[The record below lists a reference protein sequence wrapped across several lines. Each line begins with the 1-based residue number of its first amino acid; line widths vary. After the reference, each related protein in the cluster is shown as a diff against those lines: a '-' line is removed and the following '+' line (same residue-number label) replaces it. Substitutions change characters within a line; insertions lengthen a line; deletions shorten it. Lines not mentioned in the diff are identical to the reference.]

1 MRTRQGLVAQTLVA
15 TLLVAQ
21 ALAARASADAPPGV
35 DRFDTVVIDAG
46 HGGEDEGAKGPRG
59 ALEKDVVLD
68 VASRLAKRLRG
79 RGLRVVLTRDSDH
92 FVPLERRTA
101 IANDAR
107 GDLFVSIHANAAR
120 DRGARGVETYFLS
133 LDATDEAAARVA
145 ERENGAFR
153 RSGADAAP
161 VGDPVVAILGNLM
174 ANEHLSESS
183 AFARMAQASL
193 ANGDS
198 RASRGV
204 KQAPF
209 VVLVGLQMP
218 ASLVEVGFITNRQD
232 EARLRTGA
240 GRERIAQELATAI
253 LDYGR
258 RYDALRGVEGAA
270 SKDGT

>member
-1 MRTRQGLVAQTLVA
+1 MRAFGSCA
-15 TLLVAQ
+15 TVLFAAAVVFVP
-21 ALAARASADAPPGV
+21 LASGDAPEV
-35 DRFDTVVIDAG
+35 DRFDTVVVDAG

-59 ALEKDVVLD
+59 SLEKEVVLD
-68 VASRLAKRLRG
+68 VAARLAARLRE
-79 RGLRVVLTRDSDH
+79 RGLRVVLTRDSDR

-107 GDLFVSIHANAAR
+107 GDLFVSIHANAAE
-120 DRGARGVETYFLS
+120 DHGARGVETYFLS
-133 LDATDEAAARVA
+133 LDATDEAAAKVA

-153 RSGADAAP
+153 ARGAAVAP
-161 VGDPVVAILGNLM
+161 IDDPVVAILGNLM

-183 AFARMAQASL
+183 AFARMAEAAL
-193 ANGDS
+193 ANGAA

-218 ASLVEVGFITNRQD
+218 ASLVEVGFITNAQE
-232 EARLRTGA
+232 EARLRSRE
-240 GRERIAQELATAI
+240 GREKIARELGAAV

-258 RYDALRGVEGAA
+258 RHDALRGIDPGARG
-270 SKDGT
+270 GT

>member
-1 MRTRQGLVAQTLVA
+1 MRARQGGA
-15 TLLVAQ
+15 TALFAAA
-21 ALAARASADAPPGV
+21 ALALPAAGDAPEV

-46 HGGEDEGAKGPRG
+46 HGGTDEGAKGPRG
-59 ALEKDVVLD
+59 ALEKQVVLD
-68 VASRLAKRLRG
+68 VAARLAARLRA
-79 RGLRVVLTRDSDH
+79 RGLRVVLTRSEDR

-107 GDLFVSIHANAAR
+107 GDLFVSIHANAAT
-120 DRGARGVETYFLS
+120 DHGARGVETYFLS

-153 RSGADAAP
+153 GRGSGGAAAAID
-161 VGDPVVAILGNLM
+161 DPVVAILGNLM

-183 AFARMAQASL
+183 AFARMAHASL
-193 ANGDS
+193 ANGDAK
-198 RASRGV
+198 ASRGV

-218 ASLVEVGFITNRQD
+218 ASLVEVGFITNAQD
-232 EARLRTGA
+232 EARLRSSE
-240 GRERIAQELATAI
+240 GREAVARELATAI

-258 RYDALRGVEGAA
+258 RHDALRGVEGSPARG
-270 SKDGT
+270 DT

>member
-1 MRTRQGLVAQTLVA
+1 MRARWAAAL
-15 TLLVAQ
+15 
-21 ALAARASADAPPGV
+21 LAALLAPPAAGGAPEV

-59 ALEKDVVLD
+59 SLEKQVVLD
-68 VASRLAKRLRG
+68 VAARLAAQLRE
-79 RGLRVVLTRDSDH
+79 RELRVVMTRDSDR

-107 GDLFVSIHANAAR
+107 GDLFVSLHANAAPEP
-120 DRGARGVETYFLS
+120 APHGVETFFLS
-133 LDATDEAAARVA
+133 LDASDDAAARVA

-153 RSGADAAP
+153 VRGAAAAP
-161 VGDPVVAILGNLM
+161 IDDPVVGILGNLI

-183 AFARMAQASL
+183 AFARMAESAL
-193 ANGDS
+193 ANAGA

-218 ASLVEVGFITNRQD
+218 ASLVEVGFITNPRD
-232 EARLRTGA
+232 EARLRSRE
-240 GRERIAQELATAI
+240 GRERIARELAGAI
-253 LDYGR
+253 LAYGR
-258 RYDALRGVEGAA
+258 RHDALRGVGAA
-270 SKDGT
+270 GEPASGGG